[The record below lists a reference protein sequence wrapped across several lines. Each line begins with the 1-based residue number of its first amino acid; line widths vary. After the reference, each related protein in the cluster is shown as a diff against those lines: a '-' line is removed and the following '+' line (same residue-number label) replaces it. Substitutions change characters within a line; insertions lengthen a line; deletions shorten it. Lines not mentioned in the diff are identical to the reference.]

1 MSERAVP
8 PDDIT
13 PEEFFVRW
21 VPAAIASDP
30 ARRERLGARPLVI
43 EFELEGQGG
52 GCFGVHLADGA
63 VSGSVGPLGDADLR
77 VRTDVAT
84 WRALNRGELSAPEA
98 FLRRRVHLKGN
109 LLLAVKLHLILG

>member
-1 MSERAVP
+1 MAERAVP
-8 PDDIT
+8 PEDIT

-21 VPAAIASDP
+21 VPSAVASDP
-30 ARRERLGARPLVI
+30 ARRERLGGKPVEI
-43 EFELEGQGG
+43 EFELAGEGG
-52 GCFGVHLADGA
+52 GFFGVHVADGA
-63 VSGSVGPLGDADLR
+63 VSGSVGPLADAQLR
-77 VRTDVAT
+77 VRTDVET

>member
-1 MSERAVP
+1 MAERARP
-8 PDDIT
+8 PEDIT

-21 VPAAIASDP
+21 VPTAVAADP
-30 ARRERLGARPLVI
+30 SRRERLGAKPVEI
-43 EFELEGQGG
+43 EFELEGEGG
-52 GCFGVHLADGA
+52 GHFGVHLTDGA
-63 VSGSVGPLGDADLR
+63 VAGSVGPLGDADLR

>member
-8 PDDIT
+8 PDDIS

-21 VPAAIASDP
+21 VPEAVAGDP
-30 ARRERLGARPLVI
+30 ARRERLGAKPVDI

-52 GCFGVHLADGA
+52 GLFGVHIADGS
-63 VSGSVGPLGDADLR
+63 VTGSVGPLADPQLR

>member
-1 MSERAVP
+1 VAERAVP
-8 PDDIT
+8 PEDIT
-13 PEEFFVRW
+13 PEDFFVRW
-21 VPAAIASDP
+21 VPEAVAADP
-30 ARRERLGARPLVI
+30 ARRERLGQKPVDI

-52 GCFGVHLADGA
+52 GHFGVHIADGG
-63 VSGSVGPLGDADLR
+63 VSGSVGPLADPHLR
-77 VRTDVAT
+77 VRTDVET